1 MRDLTA
7 PLHESAPVRAYGC
20 CFLNYYNFFFF
31 VTQFQFCFCF
41 CFFAY
46 SSTSCGSYI
55 IFMPCCNVAFIVP
68 FFHSL
73 TQEFAGCCMRLLIAC
88 GTAGFST
95 SSSCFF
101 ICSASTLALSDPS
114 FCLNCFSF
122 TGAHSYFFF
131 VPLPLLIFILY
142 MFFFFLAYC
151 CQNIASIFVTLLLN
165 S

>member
-1 MRDLTA
+1 
-7 PLHESAPVRAYGC
+7 
-20 CFLNYYNFFFF
+20 
-31 VTQFQFCFCF
+31 
-41 CFFAY
+41 
-46 SSTSCGSYI
+46 
-55 IFMPCCNVAFIVP
+55 MPCCNVAFIVP

-142 MFFFFLAYC
+142 MFFFFFGILLSKYC
-151 CQNIASIFVTLLLN
+151 KHFRNTAVELVNSSMFCCALLFSVYLHTHLFVCCSGPSGFGDVETKDCMLR
-165 S
+165 